1 MFAIIIVGFHMVVRR
16 ERKSRSYR
24 GYRTHGWGRV
34 GQHRKHGSK
43 GGRGFAGFH
52 KHFWTYVVKRDPYH
66 FGKYGFK
73 RPQSLLKKYKIINLS
88 EIMEKVEELYSK
100 GCISKDDKGNITIDL
115 DKAGYDKLLGK
126 GNITFKNVVIKVR
139 AASKKAM
146 NKIIGLGGKVIL
158 TGG

>member
-1 MFAIIIVGFHMVVRR
+1 
-16 ERKSRSYR
+16 
-24 GYRTHGWGRV
+24 
-34 GQHRKHGSK
+34 
-43 GGRGFAGFH
+43 
-52 KHFWTYVVKRDPYH
+52 
-66 FGKYGFK
+66 
-73 RPQSLLKKYKIINLS
+73 
-88 EIMEKVEELYSK
+88 
-100 GCISKDDKGNITIDL
+100 